1 MQIFKLVKKF
11 FSLGL
16 TILSNL
22 TNALDCKSM
31 KNCECK
37 VRSEII
43 NVNSNNPMFYP
54 FSIKINKFSKNCN
67 NINDLYART
76 CVPDV
81 IKNLNAKVFNLM
93 SRTNETR
100 FIKWYESCKCICRLD
115 KIICNNKQ
123 KWNKDKCR
131 CECKELIDK
140 GVCEKG
146 YTPNPSNCICECDK
160 ACDVG
165 EYLHYENCKCKKNL
179 TDKLINECTK
189 TIEETK
195 LVNITFTE
203 DKNNYEHNS
212 CRVYIVLMII
222 VLIIF
227 TVITVYLIYYNW
239 SLINNNISCIKF
251 NNRKNFLMKAI
262 I

>member
-1 MQIFKLVKKF
+1 MEICKLIKKF
-11 FSLGL
+11 FFLGL
-16 TILSNL
+16 TILSNF

-37 VRSEII
+37 VRSEVI

-54 FSIKINKFSKNCN
+54 FSIKINKCGENCN

-76 CVPDV
+76 CFPDV
-81 IKNLNAKVFNLM
+81 TKNLSAKVFNLM

-100 FIKWYESCKCICRLD
+100 FIKWHESCKCICRLD
-115 KIICNNKQ
+115 KIIYNNKQ
-123 KWNKDKCR
+123 KQNKDKCR

-146 YTPNPSNCICECDK
+146 YTPNPSNCKCECDN

-165 EYLHYENCKCKKNL
+165 EYLHYENCKCKKKL
-179 TDKLINECTK
+179 TDKLINESTK
-189 TIEETK
+189 IIEETK

-212 CRVYIVLMII
+212 CRVYIVLMIT
-222 VLIIF
+222 VLIIL

-251 NNRKNFLMKAI
+251 NNRKSFLMKAI